1 VGSAVDFVETRR
13 LISRRILADV
23 RCPGGFVLGWG
34 VHADSGVRP
43 DGARTSEPTRR

>member
-1 VGSAVDFVETRR
+1 MGSAVDFVETRR

-43 DGARTSEPTRR
+43 DGARTSEPARR